1 MQLGCEFPIG
11 KESSKTIPS
20 SFGRGVRSL
29 PCSSHSVSSLLLPAP
44 LLTTGAGIHRGKAFE
59 SGDGRK
65 NSLDASDM
73 QEAAPYG
80 TLVLPQRAVL
90 ASLTVNNQSNRVH
103 RVTD

>member
-1 MQLGCEFPIG
+1 MFV
-11 KESSKTIPS
+11 T
-20 SFGRGVRSL
+20 FGILPVAACAIADNGSWDPPRKSVR
-29 PCSSHSVSSLLLPAP
+29 
-44 LLTTGAGIHRGKAFE
+44 E
-59 SGDGRK
+59 WGRTK